1 MRQAVNLGLLV
12 DSVDAKGMCV
22 KEIRVGNNVSRLCPF
37 KMKGGST
44 VKGKI
49 SRRYCSVPKRYL
61 ARSVQFLTCL
71 MDGAGGRRQE
81 ENTTLSMRLSGCLRG

>member
-1 MRQAVNLGLLV
+1 MRQAVNLGLLL

-44 VKGKI
+44 VKGK
-49 SRRYCSVPKRYL
+49 SRGDIVP
-61 ARSVQFLTCL
+61 SQ
-71 MDGAGGRRQE
+71 
-81 ENTTLSMRLSGCLRG
+81 SGI